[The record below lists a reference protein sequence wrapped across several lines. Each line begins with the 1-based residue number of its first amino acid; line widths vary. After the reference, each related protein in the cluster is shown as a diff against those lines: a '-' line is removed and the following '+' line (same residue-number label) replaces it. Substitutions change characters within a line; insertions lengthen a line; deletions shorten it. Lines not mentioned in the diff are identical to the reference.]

1 MNSLLRVAL
10 ATLVLSPLCAFA
22 QSGEAQCPTLPAEA
36 GLKWELL
43 QGPDFRFCRALRN
56 DDGSEVFAVTISG
69 DNPFRPERGDRAE
82 QGSIAG
88 QQGYW
93 YRSQLAGDPNLIVRE
108 TLVELD
114 SGQVAHFSL
123 RAQSEEQKAEAM
135 RLVGEM
141 RFAADQRL
149 TSN

>member
-22 QSGEAQCPTLPAEA
+22 QSTEAQCPTLPAEA

-43 QGPDFRFCRALRN
+43 QGPDFRFCRALRG
-56 DDGSEVFAVTISG
+56 DDSEVFAVTISG
-69 DNPFRPERGDRAE
+69 DNPFRPDRGDRAE

-88 QQGYW
+88 HQGYW

-114 SGQVAHFSL
+114 SGQVAHFSV
-123 RAQSEEQKAEAM
+123 RAQDEQQKEEAM
-135 RLVGEM
+135 RLIGEM
-141 RFAADQRL
+141 RFTADQRL